1 MGIGIGD
8 LYILTDEQLLKM
20 SQEGSKTAEEL
31 LIEKYKNLVKNRS
44 KQYYIVGADNEDVV
58 QEGMIGLFKA
68 IRSYDCERNASFKTY
83 AEQCINNQIQTA
95 IKGANRLKHQPL
107 NESVSINQDI
117 VHEPEDGS
125 GNAVLEDVLKDS
137 SENEPEAQMLLKEI
151 IQYLTALDSKIFSDL
166 ERRVL
171 EEKLKGMGYVEIA
184 EILGRSPK
192 SIDNTLQR
200 IRKKVLAY
208 LEE

>member
-1 MGIGIGD
+1 MGISE
-8 LYILTDEQLLKM
+8 LHILTDEQLLQM
-20 SQEGSKTAEEL
+20 SQEGSETAEEL
-31 LIEKYKNLVKNRS
+31 LIEKYKNLVKSRS

-68 IRSYDCERNASFKTY
+68 IRSYDSRRNASFKTY
-83 AEQCINNQIQTA
+83 AEECINNQILTA
-95 IKGANRLKHQPL
+95 IKKANRLKHQPL

-117 VHEPEDGS
+117 SKESEDGTS
-125 GNAVLEDVLKDS
+125 EAALEDVLKDTRG
-137 SENEPEAQMLLKEI
+137 NEPEAQMLLKEI
-151 IQYLTALDSKIFSDL
+151 IQFLKACDSETFSNL
-166 ERRVL
+166 EQQVL
-171 EEKLKGMGYVEIA
+171 EVKLKGKSYIEIA
-184 EILGRSPK
+184 EALGRSPK

>member
-1 MGIGIGD
+1 MEGYEI
-8 LYILTDEQLLKM
+8 YTDEQLIQRLRDGDESVM
-20 SQEGSKTAEEL
+20 DYIL
-31 LIEKYKNLVKNRS
+31 NKYKPLVRRECNTL
-44 KQYYIVGADNEDVV
+44 YLIGAENDDLI

-68 IRSYDCERNASFKTY
+68 IRSYDPRRDTSFKTY

-107 NESVSINQDI
+107 NESVSISQDI
-117 VHEPEDGS
+117 AREQEDGQ
-125 GNAVLEDVLKDS
+125 GKAVLEDVLKDS
-137 SENEPEAQMLLKEI
+137 SGREPEVQMVLQEI
-151 IQYLTALDSKIFSDL
+151 IQYLTAYDSKIFSSL
-166 ERRVL
+166 ERQVL
-171 EEKLKGMGYVEIA
+171 EEKLKGKGYVEIA

-200 IRKKVLAY
+200 IRKKILAY

>member
-1 MGIGIGD
+1 MGISE
-8 LYILTDEQLLKM
+8 LHILTDEQLLQM

-68 IRSYDCERNASFKTY
+68 IRSYDLRRDTSFKTY

-107 NESVSINQDI
+107 NESVSISQDI
-117 VHEPEDGS
+117 TREQEDGA
-125 GNAVLEDVLKDS
+125 GKAVLEDVLKDS
-137 SENEPEAQMLLKEI
+137 SENEPEAQMLLQEI
-151 IQYLTALDSKIFSDL
+151 VQYLTAFDSKIFSSL
-166 ERRVL
+166 ERQVL
-171 EEKLKGMGYVEIA
+171 EEKLKGKGYVEIA
-184 EILGRSPK
+184 ETLGRSPK
-192 SIDNTLQR
+192 SVDNTLQR

>member
-117 VHEPEDGS
+117 AHEPEDGG